1 MQRQGE
7 LLQPRAHDLQEASG
21 LGLVLESD
29 DEIVGI
35 AHDDHVARG
44 LTPSPALGPEI
55 EDVVQVDVGKKRR
68 CHRPLPGPLVT
79 NRHDSVFKDAR
90 PEPLLDQ
97 ADNARIADPV
107 LHEADQPVL
116 TDLIEEAADISIQYP
131 VHLRAADSD
140 DERVQCIMWAA
151 ARSKTVREPEEILL
165 IDRV

>member
-1 MQRQGE
+1 MKVN
-7 LLQPRAHDLQEASG
+7 PRKLKVSGLPSPRRLRLAAAKRPNSISLVLSGCSDSENSFSRARMISREASG

-44 LTPSPALGPEI
+44 VTPSPALGPEI

-97 ADNARIADPV
+97 ADHARIADPV
-107 LHEADQPVL
+107 LHEADQPV
-116 TDLIEEAADISIQYP
+116 
-131 VHLRAADSD
+131 
-140 DERVQCIMWAA
+140 
-151 ARSKTVREPEEILL
+151 
-165 IDRV
+165 

>member
-1 MQRQGE
+1 
-7 LLQPRAHDLQEASG
+7 EASG

-55 EDVVQVDVGKKRR
+55 EDVVQVDVCKKWR

-79 NRHDSVFKDAR
+79 NRHDSVFEDAR
-90 PEPLLDQ
+90 PQPLLDQ
-97 ADNARIADPV
+97 ADNAWIADPV
-107 LHEADQPVL
+107 LHEADQPLL
-116 TDLIEEAADISIQYP
+116 TDLIEEAADIGVQYP
-131 VHLRAADSD
+131 VHLRGADSD
-140 DERVQCIMWAA
+140 DERVQGIMWAA
-151 ARSKTVREPEEILL
+151 SRSKTVREPEEILL

>member
-1 MQRQGE
+1 MQRQRE
-7 LLQPRAHDLQEASG
+7 LLQPRAHALQEASG
-21 LGLVLESD
+21 LSLVLESD

-44 LTPSPALGPEI
+44 LTPAPALGPEI
-55 EDVVQVDVGKKRR
+55 ENVVQVDVGKKRR
-68 CHRPLPGPLVT
+68 CHRPLPVPFVPT
-79 NRHDSVFKDAR
+79 RSASVFKEAR
-90 PEPLLDQ
+90 LEPLLDQ
-97 ADNARIADPV
+97 TNDAWIADPV
-107 LHEADQPVL
+107 LQEADQPVL

-131 VHLRAADSD
+131 VHLCAADSD